1 VSRLTLEN
9 DDNMENAVK
18 NNEPD
23 KVDRYMVPGLIRGL
37 KILQAFSSEKPLMGV
52 SDIAKELG
60 VPRSTAF
67 RLSLTLESMGFLK
80 RVEHSKKYCLGL
92 KVLDLGFKLLAG
104 MDIVDIA
111 RPHMEELSENTK
123 VCSHLAVRDATSVVY
138 IARVL
143 GKHHIISSVGVGT
156 RFPAYATSSGR
167 ILLSNLSVAELAT
180 LYSGIELEKITEST
194 PLTIGDLI
202 NQIEQDKSNGYTL
215 SWEAYEKNLASL
227 AVPVRDNTSK
237 IVASLNI
244 SCPTTTYTQDQLRE
258 QILPQ
263 LLKKAASISTAL
275 GYRH

>member
-1 VSRLTLEN
+1 VSCLTLEN

-18 NNEPD
+18 NNESG
-23 KVDRYMVPGLIRGL
+23 KADRYMVPGLIRGL

-123 VCSHLAVRDATSVVY
+123 VCSHLAVRDETSVVY
-138 IARVL
+138 IARIL

-215 SWEAYEKNLASL
+215 SWETYEKNLASL

-237 IVASLNI
+237 IIASLNI
-244 SCPTTTYTQDQLRE
+244 SCPTTTYTQDELRE

-263 LLKKAASISTAL
+263 LLKKAASISRAL